1 MGETLLQVKDLRVS
15 YYTYAGEVQSVRGVS
30 FDVDAGETLAIVG
43 ESGCGK
49 SVTAKSMMGLIMD
62 PGQIKEGSQ
71 ILFDGVN
78 ILDMTPK
85 ELRAY
90 RGEKCAMIF
99 QDALTSLDPTMKV
112 GRQIAEVL
120 RVHGRAGK
128 AEAAAR
134 AVELLRRLGVRR
146 LGVGWGYLIG
156 QLVSWLEENPQPN
169 STITDICPLV
179 GNASIPARNYQSN
192 ENVRLM
198 AQQMGATPH
207 FLSLPALPD
216 SLEEKQVLCSTEV
229 YRQIYQQW
237 EGLDTALVNI
247 GDYPSSPACAPLV
260 RYGSLLQ
267 RQRACGR
274 MLIYYFNEDGF
285 VIQSEQ
291 DFAIQIPIDI
301 LKRCPNIIG
310 VCSANTSA
318 KALRGALKSGFFTHI
333 AARAD
338 LIKTLLE

>member
-1 MGETLLQVKDLRVS
+1 MDTNLGKQKKLAYVARKYYLEDQKQSDIARDL
-15 YYTYAGEVQSVRGVS
+15 GVS
-30 FDVDAGETLAIVG
+30 RPLVSRMLSEARELGIVEITIHEPGAREARLLERLQLSSSIRGGVLVEEGATADATNRL
-43 ESGCGK
+43 
-49 SVTAKSMMGLIMD
+49 L
-62 PGQIKEGSQ
+62 SQ
-71 ILFDGVN
+71 G
-78 ILDMTPK
+78 
-85 ELRAY
+85 
-90 RGEKCAMIF
+90 AM
-99 QDALTSLDPTMKV
+99 
-112 GRQIAEVL
+112 
-120 RVHGRAGK
+120 
-128 AEAAAR
+128 
-134 AVELLRRLGVRR
+134 ELLRQLGVRR

-156 QLVSWLEENPQPN
+156 QLVSWLEENPQPS

-207 FLSLPALPD
+207 FLYLPALPE

-229 YRQIYQQW
+229 YRQIHQQW
-237 EGLDTALVNI
+237 ETLDTALVNI
-247 GDYPSSPACAPLV
+247 GDYPSSPDFASLV

-291 DFAIQIPIDI
+291 DFAIQIPIEI

-318 KALRGALKSGFFTHI
+318 KALCGALKSGFLPI
-333 AARAD
+333 W
-338 LIKTLLE
+338 

>member
-1 MGETLLQVKDLRVS
+1 MDTSLEKKKRLAHVARKYYMEDQKQSDIARDL
-15 YYTYAGEVQSVRGVS
+15 GVS
-30 FDVDAGETLAIVG
+30 RPLISRMLSEARELGIVEITIHEPGAREARLLEQLRLSSSIRGGVLVEEG
-43 ESGCGK
+43 ESSDG
-49 SVTAKSMMGLIMD
+49 TNRLL
-62 PGQIKEGSQ
+62 SQ
-71 ILFDGVN
+71 G
-78 ILDMTPK
+78 
-85 ELRAY
+85 
-90 RGEKCAMIF
+90 
-99 QDALTSLDPTMKV
+99 
-112 GRQIAEVL
+112 
-120 RVHGRAGK
+120 
-128 AEAAAR
+128 
-134 AVELLRRLGVRR
+134 AVELLRQLGVRR

-207 FLSLPALPD
+207 FLYLPALPE

-247 GDYPSSPACAPLV
+247 GDYPSSPDFASLV

-267 RQRACGR
+267 RERACGR

-291 DFAIQIPIDI
+291 DFAIQIPIDL

-310 VCSANTSA
+310 VCSANTSV
-318 KALRGALKSGFFTHI
+318 KALRGALKSGFFTHLV
-333 AARAD
+333 ARAE
-338 LIKTLLE
+338 LIKALLE

>member
-1 MGETLLQVKDLRVS
+1 MDTNLGKQKKLAYVARKYYLEDQKQSDIARDL
-15 YYTYAGEVQSVRGVS
+15 GVS
-30 FDVDAGETLAIVG
+30 RPLVSRMLSEARELGIVEITIHEPGAREARLLERLQLSSSIRGGVLVEEGATADATNRL
-43 ESGCGK
+43 
-49 SVTAKSMMGLIMD
+49 L
-62 PGQIKEGSQ
+62 SQ
-71 ILFDGVN
+71 GV
-78 ILDMTPK
+78 M
-85 ELRAY
+85 
-90 RGEKCAMIF
+90 
-99 QDALTSLDPTMKV
+99 
-112 GRQIAEVL
+112 
-120 RVHGRAGK
+120 
-128 AEAAAR
+128 
-134 AVELLRRLGVRR
+134 ELLRQLGVRR

-156 QLVSWLEENPQPN
+156 QLVSWLEENPQPS

-207 FLSLPALPD
+207 FLYLPALPE

-229 YRQIYQQW
+229 YRQIHQQW
-237 EGLDTALVNI
+237 ETLDTALVNI
-247 GDYPSSPACAPLV
+247 GDYPSSPDFASLV

-291 DFAIQIPIDI
+291 DFAIQIPIEI

-310 VCSANTSA
+310 VCSANTSV
-318 KALRGALKSGFFTHI
+318 KAL
-333 AARAD
+333 
-338 LIKTLLE
+338 

>member
-1 MGETLLQVKDLRVS
+1 MDTNLGKQKKLAYVARKYYLEDQKQSDIARDL
-15 YYTYAGEVQSVRGVS
+15 GVS
-30 FDVDAGETLAIVG
+30 RPLVSRMLSEARELGIVEITIHEPGAREARLLERLQLSSSIRGGVLVEEGATADATNRL
-43 ESGCGK
+43 
-49 SVTAKSMMGLIMD
+49 L
-62 PGQIKEGSQ
+62 SQ
-71 ILFDGVN
+71 GV
-78 ILDMTPK
+78 M
-85 ELRAY
+85 
-90 RGEKCAMIF
+90 
-99 QDALTSLDPTMKV
+99 
-112 GRQIAEVL
+112 
-120 RVHGRAGK
+120 
-128 AEAAAR
+128 
-134 AVELLRRLGVRR
+134 ELLRQLGVRR

-156 QLVSWLEENPQPN
+156 QLVSWLEENPQPS

-179 GNASIPARNYQSN
+179 GNASVPARNYQSN

-207 FLSLPALPD
+207 FLYLPALPE

-229 YRQIYQQW
+229 YRQIHQQW
-237 EGLDTALVNI
+237 ETLDTALVNI
-247 GDYPSSPACAPLV
+247 GDYPSSPDFASLV

-291 DFAIQIPIDI
+291 DFAIQIPIEI

-318 KALRGALKSGFFTHI
+318 KALCGALKSGFFTHLV
-333 AARAD
+333 ARSE
-338 LIKTLLE
+338 LIKTLLER